1 MHQSPR
7 ARDRY
12 ILQIYLPSQTRALYV
27 HCVWQASLLSP
38 PASLLGRQIMN
49 GLVVYRCRCLLLT
62 QRRLAALV
70 RSAQHLTTYP
80 FLPSL
85 SLSSRKGKI
94 SGINLNLPPLEA
106 NWYRR
111 RQRLRAGGR
120 AELLQHSACAPILSS
135 TRGHRHPTHRKPTIG
150 RPERRRG

>member
-49 GLVVYRCRCLLLT
+49 GLVVYRCLLLT

-85 SLSSRKGKI
+85 SLPAREKSPELTLI
-94 SGINLNLPPLEA
+94 FL
-106 NWYRR
+106 
-111 RQRLRAGGR
+111 RLRQTGTGGGSGFGPAGGAVTTFCMCANLVFHSRPPPPHPPQTDHR
-120 AELLQHSACAPILSS
+120 AAGAE
-135 TRGHRHPTHRKPTIG
+135 
-150 RPERRRG
+150 ERMNE

>member
-49 GLVVYRCRCLLLT
+49 GLVVYRCLLLT

-120 AELLQHSACAPILSS
+120 SCYNILHVRQSCLPLEA
-135 TRGHRHPTHRKPTIG
+135 TATPPTANRPSGG
-150 RPERRRG
+150 RSGGEDE